1 MVASPEY
8 FSYYKERL
16 DKLYV
21 SPSIKD
27 NVRESAYV
35 NSNKRNLIPKLGN
48 KYPYD
53 DEGKIKELT
62 AAYYAM
68 IEEVDA
74 WVGRL
79 VSVLDQQGLRQSTL
93 IIFTS
98 DHGEMMGAHGMMNKA
113 ILLEEAARVPLIMSA
128 GYLEKN
134 VTITVPVS
142 QLDLHSTILDYLG
155 AEELDAADGTTLRR
169 FIRNMS
175 SNSEFDERAVV
186 VELDERF
193 PVKGQQF
200 SMPIGEIPN
209 YMIRKGE

>member
-8 FSYYKERL
+8 FRYYKERL
-16 DKLYV
+16 DRLYV

-27 NVRESAYV
+27 NVRESAYE

-53 DEGKIKELT
+53 DTGKIQELT

-128 GYLEKN
+128 GNLEKN

-142 QLDLHSTILDYLG
+142 QLDLYSTILDYLG
-155 AEELDAADGTTLRR
+155 AEEADGTSVRR
-169 FIRNMS
+169 FIRNRS

-193 PVKGQQF
+193 PVTGQQF

-209 YMIRKGE
+209 YMIRKGA

>member
-1 MVASPEY
+1 MVASPDY
-8 FSYYKERL
+8 FSYYKKRM
-16 DKLYV
+16 DNLYV

-27 NVRESAYV
+27 KVRESAYE

-53 DEGKIKELT
+53 DAGKIKELT

-79 VSVLDQQGLRQSTL
+79 VDVLDRQGLRQSTL

-128 GYLEKN
+128 GILDKN

-155 AEELDAADGTTLRR
+155 AKELDSSDGTSLRR
-169 FIRNMS
+169 FLRNGT
-175 SNSEFDERAVV
+175 SNTEFDERAVV

-193 PVKGQQF
+193 PVSGQQF
-200 SMPIGEIPN
+200 SMRIGEIPN